1 MNQEK
6 ANIHLTNWDIVGVNP
21 NDKNWSSGDVF
32 CFWANNIQ
40 SLIGF
45 ALIASLYLIYDL
57 NFFIVLASSLIAG
70 SLVAFFASLIG
81 QPSQKYGL
89 PFPVILRSS
98 FGVNGARYIAM
109 LRGIVGLFMFGIQ
122 TFFISKSI
130 GYLIRILFFN
140 IDDTILERDYFLVF
154 VMGMDLIDWFSFLTS
169 LIMQFYLFKQGQN
182 FIKFIL
188 NFSAWFV
195 YTGLAIFIVILAGE
209 NSKEIINAFKLSVKI
224 ENLVS
229 KENVLALISI
239 TGTLFA
245 FFSIVILNIGDFS
258 RYVKSSSENLKGNLS
273 LIINL
278 VIFSCASV
286 FIVLGADIVMAKQQ
300 LEVEQLLLNPTD
312 IIGKIDNSYLTVIAI
327 LFILVASGSSNLIA
341 NYIPTQNS
349 LLNFFPKSLDKSSS
363 GLLIVILGLVF
374 GGLWLPILSQSGVLS
389 IIDTLGSFFGPIA
402 GIIIADYYLIKNK
415 EYISKDIFSDL
426 KNGKYFYSNGWQIK
440 GLYSMIIGF
449 IFAASTIWNVE
460 LRFLQSF
467 AWLIGAFTSYLTYY
481 LLASD

>member
-1 MNQEK
+1 MSQEK
-6 ANIHLTNWDIVGVNP
+6 ANINLTNWDIVGINP
-21 NDKNWSSGDVF
+21 NDKNWTSGDLF

-45 ALIASLYLIYDL
+45 SLIASLYLVYDL
-57 NFFIVLASSLIAG
+57 NIIIVLAACVTSG
-70 SLVAFFASLIG
+70 VLVAIFSYLVG

-98 FGVNGARYIAM
+98 FGISGARYIGA
-109 LRGIVGLFMFGIQ
+109 LRGIVGIFMFGVQ

-130 GYLIRILFFN
+130 GYLIRIFIFNVDDAILENEMFLLFF
-140 IDDTILERDYFLVF
+140 
-154 VMGMDLIDWFSFLTS
+154 MGMDLVDWFSFIFALT
-169 LIMQFYLFKQGQN
+169 IQFYLFKQGQN
-182 FIKFIL
+182 FLKYIL

-195 YTGLAIFIVILAGE
+195 YTGLAVFIIILAGE
-209 NSKEIINAFKLSVKI
+209 NSKEIISAFKLSAFT

-229 KENVLALISI
+229 KENLLALISL

-258 RYVKSSSENLKGNLS
+258 RYVKNSSENLRGNFS
-273 LIINL
+273 LITNL
-278 VIFSCASV
+278 IIFSFASV
-286 FIVLGADIVMAKQQ
+286 FIVLGADIVMAKKM
-300 LEVEQLLLNPTD
+300 LAVEQLLTNPTD
-312 IIGKIDNSYLTVIAI
+312 IIGKIDNSFLTIIAI
-327 LFILVASGSSNLIA
+327 LFIIVASGSTNLIA
-341 NYIPTQNS
+341 NYIPTQNA

-363 GLLIVILGLVF
+363 GLLIVIIGLIF

-389 IIDTLGSFFGPIA
+389 IIDTIGSFFGPIA
-402 GIIIADYYLIKNK
+402 GVIIADYYLIKNK
-415 EYISKDIFSDL
+415 EYISKDFFSDL
-426 KNGKYFYSNGWQIK
+426 KKDTYFYSGGWQIK

-449 IFAASTIWNVE
+449 VFAASTIWNLD

-467 AWLIGAFTSYLTYY
+467 SWLIGAFVSYFTYY

>member
-1 MNQEK
+1 MSQEK
-6 ANIHLTNWDIVGVNP
+6 ANIHLTNWDIVGINP
-21 NDKNWSSGDVF
+21 NDKNWSSGDIF

-45 ALIASLYLIYDL
+45 SLIASLYLVYDL
-57 NFFIVLASSLIAG
+57 NIIIVLASSLIAG
-70 SLVAFFASLIG
+70 TLVAVFANLIG

-98 FGVNGARYIAM
+98 FGVSGARYIGM
-109 LRGIVGLFMFGIQ
+109 IRGIVGLFMFGVQ

-140 IDDTILERDYFLVF
+140 IDESILDREVFLLF
-154 VMGMDLIDWFSFLTS
+154 LMGMDLIDWFSFIST
-169 LIMQFYLFKQGQN
+169 LILQFYLFKQGQN
-182 FIKFIL
+182 FIKYIL

-195 YTGLAIFIVILAGE
+195 YTGLAVFIIILAGE
-209 NSKEIINAFKLSVKI
+209 NSKEIINAFKLSVTTDNI
-224 ENLVS
+224 VSRENLI
-229 KENVLALISI
+229 AMISV

-258 RYVKSSSENLKGNLS
+258 RYVKNSSENQKGNFL

-278 VIFSCASV
+278 IIFSFSSV
-286 FIVLGADIVMAKQQ
+286 FIVLGADIVMSKQL
-300 LEVEQLLLNPTD
+300 LEVEYLLTNPTD
-312 IIGKIDNSYLTVIAI
+312 IIGKIDNSFLTVIAI
-327 LFILVASGSSNLIA
+327 LFILVASGSTNMIA
-341 NYIPTQNS
+341 NYIPTQNA
-349 LLNFFPKSLDKSSS
+349 LLNLFPKSLDKSSA
-363 GLLIVILGLVF
+363 GLLIIILGLIF

-389 IIDTLGSFFGPIA
+389 IIDTIGSFFGPIA
-402 GIIIADYYLIKNK
+402 GVIIADYYFIKNK

-426 KNGKYFYSNGWQIK
+426 KSGTYFYTGGWQIK
-440 GLYSMIIGF
+440 GIYSILIGF

-467 AWLIGAFTSYLTYY
+467 AWLIGALTSYITYY

>member
-1 MNQEK
+1 MSQEK
-6 ANIHLTNWDIVGVNP
+6 ANIHLTNWDIVGINP
-21 NDKNWSSGDVF
+21 NDKNWSSADIF

-45 ALIASLYLIYDL
+45 SLIASLYLIYDL
-57 NFFIVLASSLIAG
+57 NIFIVLASSLIAG
-70 SLVAFFASLIG
+70 TLVAFFANLIG

-98 FGVNGARYIAM
+98 FGVSGARYIGM
-109 LRGIVGLFMFGIQ
+109 IRGVVGLFMFGVQ

-140 IDDTILERDYFLVF
+140 IDESILDLEVFLLF
-154 VMGMDLIDWFSFLTS
+154 LMGMDLIDWFSFIST
-169 LIMQFYLFKQGQN
+169 LILQFYLFKQGQN
-182 FIKFIL
+182 FIKYIL

-195 YTGLAIFIVILAGE
+195 YAGLAIFIIILAGE
-209 NSKEIINAFKLSVKI
+209 NSKEIINAFKLSITTVNI
-224 ENLVS
+224 VSRENLIAMVS
-229 KENVLALISI
+229 V

-258 RYVKSSSENLKGNLS
+258 RYVKNSSENSKGNFL

-278 VIFSCASV
+278 IIFSFASV
-286 FIVLGADIVMAKQQ
+286 FIVLGADIIMAKQL
-300 LEVEQLLLNPTD
+300 LEVEYLLTNPTD
-312 IIGKIDNSYLTVIAI
+312 IIGKIDNSFLTVIAI
-327 LFILVASGSSNLIA
+327 LFILVASGSTNMIA
-341 NYIPTQNS
+341 NYIPTQNV
-349 LLNFFPKSLDKSSS
+349 LLNLFPKSLDKSSA
-363 GLLIVILGLVF
+363 GLLIIVLGLIF

-389 IIDTLGSFFGPIA
+389 IIDTIGSFFGPMA
-402 GIIIADYYLIKNK
+402 GVIIADYYFIKNK

-426 KNGKYFYSNGWQIK
+426 KSGTYFYSGGWQIK
-440 GLYSMIIGF
+440 GIYSILIGF

-467 AWLIGAFTSYLTYY
+467 SWLIGAFISYITYY

>member
-1 MNQEK
+1 MSQEK
-6 ANIHLTNWDIVGVNP
+6 ANINLTNWDIVGINP
-21 NDKNWSSGDVF
+21 NDKNWTSGDIF

-45 ALIASLYLIYDL
+45 SLIASLYLVYDL
-57 NFFIVLASSLIAG
+57 NVIIVLASCVSAG
-70 SLVAFFASLIG
+70 FLVAALSYIIG

-98 FGVNGARYIAM
+98 FGVAGARYIGM
-109 LRGIVGLFMFGIQ
+109 LRGIAGLFMFGVQ

-130 GYLIRILFFN
+130 GYLIRIFIFN
-140 IDDTILERDYFLVF
+140 INDEILKNEMFLIF
-154 VMGMDLIDWFSFLTS
+154 LMGMDLIDWFSFIFA
-169 LIMQFYLFKQGQN
+169 LITQFYLFKQGQN
-182 FIKFIL
+182 FIKYIL

-195 YTGLAIFIVILAGE
+195 YTGLAVFVIILAGE
-209 NSKEIINAFKLSVKI
+209 NSNEIINAFKLSVSTV
-224 ENLVS
+224 NLVS
-229 KENVLALISI
+229 KENLLALISL

-258 RYVKSSSENLKGNLS
+258 RYVKNSSENFKGNFY

-278 VIFSCASV
+278 IIFSFSSV
-286 FIVLGADIVMAKQQ
+286 FIVLGADIVMAKQS
-300 LEVEQLLLNPTD
+300 LEVEQLLTNPTD
-312 IIGKIDNSYLTVIAI
+312 IIGKIDNSYLTIIAI
-327 LFILVASGSSNLIA
+327 LFILVASGSTNLIA
-341 NYIPTQNS
+341 NYIPTQNV
-349 LLNFFPKSLDKSSS
+349 LLNLFPKSLDKTSS
-363 GLLIVILGLVF
+363 GLLIVTIGLVF

-389 IIDTLGSFFGPIA
+389 IIDTIGSFFGPIA
-402 GIIIADYYLIKNK
+402 GVIISDYYLIKNQ

-426 KNGKYFYSNGWQIK
+426 KSGAYFYSGGWQIK

-467 AWLIGAFTSYLTYY
+467 AWLIGAIVSYTTYY
-481 LLASD
+481 LLANE